1 MRPGEVE
8 VLEDFSLIQYQL
20 EKFHH
25 GKSTM
30 NHDYK
35 DEFKKVCKEFDCL
48 WEDVQ
53 EYYIQH
59 YARGIL
65 VTAATAVTKYLQYYK
80 PTYVIVDEASKLTE
94 HQNFAVLSRF
104 YDRLRKVVLVG
115 DDLQGKSF
123 QVETNSEMGKT
134 VEVSLMTRLVKT
146 GVSINM
152 LIEQYRLI
160 MFQICSTT
168 PNSSTRQVWSG
179 DQNIPSG
186 ETSTAKHFSV
196 SASNYATR
204 SLSTS
209 LVQCC
214 IK

>member
-20 EKFHH
+20 EKFHYS
-25 GKSTM
+25 KSTM

-59 YARGIL
+59 HAQGIL
-65 VTAATAVTKYLQYYK
+65 VTAATAVTKYLRFYK
-80 PTYVIVDEASKLTE
+80 PTYVIVNEASKLTE
-94 HQNFAVLSRF
+94 HQTVAVLSRF
-104 YDRLRKVVLVG
+104 YDCLRKVVLVG
-115 DDLQGKSF
+115 DDLQGKPF

-146 GVSINM
+146 GVTMNM
-152 LIEQYRLI
+152 LIEQYRMHLYI
-160 MFQICSTT
+160 ADNGSNMFHDS
-168 PNSSTRQVWSG
+168 
-179 DQNIPSG
+179 
-186 ETSTAKHFSV
+186 
-196 SASNYATR
+196 
-204 SLSTS
+204 
-209 LVQCC
+209 
-214 IK
+214 